1 MEARGDAS
9 RGDPLA
15 DAEEGGDV
23 WKALDGIFADM
34 DARGPG
40 SGGEEHDALADT
52 VEALRGLLDMHA
64 QLRSKSLA
72 LAAKRVEIVRER
84 DAALDRLAR
93 LTAAGERGRRDRA
106 DADGRAEPEAIS
118 GSHRAEGKRPRSPPP
133 RGRRPGTSP
142 T

>member
-64 QLRSKSLA
+64 QLRSK
-72 LAAKRVEIVRER
+72 
-84 DAALDRLAR
+84 
-93 LTAAGERGRRDRA
+93 
-106 DADGRAEPEAIS
+106 
-118 GSHRAEGKRPRSPPP
+118 
-133 RGRRPGTSP
+133 
-142 T
+142 